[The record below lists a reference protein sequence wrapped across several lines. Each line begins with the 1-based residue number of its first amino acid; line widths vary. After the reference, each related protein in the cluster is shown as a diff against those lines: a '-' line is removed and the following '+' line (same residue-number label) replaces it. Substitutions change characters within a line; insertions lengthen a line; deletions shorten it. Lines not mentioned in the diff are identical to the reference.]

1 VNPAVAILL
10 TWEWEAGMIQAII
23 ITIFQRS
30 YVFSDRTG
38 QIHSCF
44 ALALNE
50 RPGLEVRAVKS
61 AFVNQHGI

>member
-1 VNPAVAILL
+1 MNPAVAILL

-23 ITIFQRS
+23 TIFQRS

-38 QIHSCF
+38 QIHSCL

-50 RPGLEVRAVKS
+50 RPGLEVRAVK
-61 AFVNQHGI
+61 